1 MPTLNVTRVL
11 FSREFVDRTL
21 VQRRNTQTVSDGGVA
36 SNGTVDTPFA
46 GVVTNDQGDILK
58 RFPEASYI
66 VGSIMVHSKL
76 PLSAGVGDLDADW
89 VQWKGS
95 WYTVTDI
102 ADWTTYGAGFTCA
115 LCEPLPIR
123 GT

>member
-21 VQRRNTQTVSDGGVA
+21 VRRRNAQTVSDSGIA
-36 SNGTVDTPFA
+36 SNVPTDTPFA
-46 GVVTNDQGDILK
+46 GVVTNDAGDILK
-58 RFPEASYI
+58 RFPESSYV

-76 PLSAGVGDLDADW
+76 HLSAGVSGQDADLM
-89 VQWKGS
+89 QWKGD
-95 WYTVTDI
+95 WYTVTDL

-115 LCEPLPIR
+115 LCTPLTLQ

>member
-1 MPTLNVTRVL
+1 MPSLNVTRVL

-21 VQRRNTQTVSDGGVA
+21 VRRRNTQTVSDGGMA
-36 SNGTVDTPFA
+36 SNAAADTPLA
-46 GVVTNDQGDILK
+46 GVVTNDAGDILK
-58 RFPEASYI
+58 RFPESSYV

-76 PLSAGVGDLDADW
+76 PLSAGKTGQDADLL
-89 VQWKGS
+89 QWKGD
-95 WYTVTDI
+95 WYTVTDL

-115 LCEPLPIR
+115 LCTPITLQ

>member
-1 MPTLNVTRVL
+1 MPSLNVTRVL

-21 VQRRNTQTVSDGGVA
+21 VRRRNTQTVGDDGIA
-36 SNGTVDTPFA
+36 TNATVDTPLA
-46 GVVTNDQGDILK
+46 GVVTNDAGDILK
-58 RFPEASYI
+58 RFPESSYV

-76 PLSAGVGDLDADW
+76 PLTAGKASNDADLL
-89 VQWKGS
+89 QWKGD
-95 WYTVTDI
+95 WYTVTDL

-115 LCEPLPIR
+115 LCAPLTLQ